1 MATACLH
8 VMNLS
13 REKYLKLTSPM
24 VSHINVGS
32 GSDMTIKELAN
43 LIKDTVSYAGKIVF
57 DRSKPDGTRQKLLDS
72 NLLNSCGW
80 YPKIQLISV

>member
-1 MATACLH
+1 
-8 VMNLS
+8 MNLS

-43 LIKDTVSYAGKIVF
+43 LIKRHCELCRKNCF
-57 DRSKPDGTRQKLLDS
+57 
-72 NLLNSCGW
+72 
-80 YPKIQLISV
+80 

>member
-1 MATACLH
+1 
-8 VMNLS
+8 
-13 REKYLKLTSPM
+13 M

-57 DRSKPDGTRQKLLDS
+57 DRSKPDGTRKKLLDS
-72 NLLNSCGW
+72 NLLNFAVGTQRF
-80 YPKIQLISV
+80 QLISV